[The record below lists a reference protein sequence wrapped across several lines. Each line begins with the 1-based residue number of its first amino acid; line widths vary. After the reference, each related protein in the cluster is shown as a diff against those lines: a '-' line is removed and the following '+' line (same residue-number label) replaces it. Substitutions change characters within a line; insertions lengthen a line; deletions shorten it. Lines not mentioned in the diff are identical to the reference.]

1 MNGGG
6 RRSIKPIWLVGGIVG
21 LGLIVL
27 LAGPVSSVTS
37 DRSEPLFAERPD
49 SDELERL
56 GTFAA
61 NESGD
66 ERSLDAAAGGDGEA
80 SLVEAVGVET
90 VGVETVGV
98 ETVAAAGAAQAA
110 APAGAGEG
118 ASAETGAGTDSST
131 SIIGAKVGS
140 FSTGDIF
147 DLLWRLALVGGIIW
161 LSIFLLRKFVA
172 RSGRTQSN
180 SGALKVL
187 ETIGLANN
195 RLISLLEAGDRVLV
209 VGSTPTHVALLAEL
223 DDPEVV
229 SALRSDADRTS
240 PKVATL
246 GEMMRGYGE
255 RAGHQF
261 SRRFSRPRAERSAG
275 ASEPGGDLTPILQQ
289 LLKAQA
295 EIALSAE
302 RLERP
307 SAATAAPSPAGSEGE

>member
-80 SLVEAVGVET
+80 SLVEAVGVEA

-302 RLERP
+302 CLERP

>member
-1 MNGGG
+1 M
-6 RRSIKPIWLVGGIVG
+6 G

-80 SLVEAVGVET
+80 SLVE
-90 VGVETVGV
+90 TVGV
-98 ETVAAAGAAQAA
+98 ETVAAAGTA
-110 APAGAGEG
+110 
-118 ASAETGAGTDSST
+118 SST

-195 RLISLLEAGDRVLV
+195 RLISLLEAGDRVVV

>member
-80 SLVEAVGVET
+80 SLVEA